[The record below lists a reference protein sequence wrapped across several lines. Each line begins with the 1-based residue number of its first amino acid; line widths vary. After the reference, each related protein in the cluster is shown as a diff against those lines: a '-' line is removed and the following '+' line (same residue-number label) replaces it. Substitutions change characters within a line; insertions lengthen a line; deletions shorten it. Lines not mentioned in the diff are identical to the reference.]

1 MKKSFF
7 NFSILTLLFFLVIS
21 CSNKEKSDECSTFLE
36 CLDGTYWT
44 TNDNQSIWTFNDKE
58 NGEYL
63 EVYISGDNCYT
74 YENNFIVN
82 AQFKY
87 QTKINLSEDFGG
99 SNWIYSIVNDSVIEK
114 SKSTGGN
121 TSYFY
126 KTDKSYLD
134 ELLEFDEC
142 NY

>member
-1 MKKSFF
+1 MELIGLLMITNQFGHSMTKKM
-7 NFSILTLLFFLVIS
+7 
-21 CSNKEKSDECSTFLE
+21 E
-36 CLDGTYWT
+36 
-44 TNDNQSIWTFNDKE
+44 SIWKSIFQET
-58 NGEYL
+58 
-63 EVYISGDNCYT
+63 
-74 YENNFIVN
+74 NFIVN